1 MVELYKNYPNYGL
14 EICNIKVYYSMIIE
28 NLAEFASKKFGQN
41 FLKNDTYLHKI
52 IQAMPNDN
60 LSVAEIGPGLG
71 DLTKELLRVRNVTA
85 FEVDKRLCEHL
96 STEFEAP
103 IQKGNLQLKCGDVLE
118 RWESGSLL
126 NEPYHLVANL
136 PYYIA
141 TNIILKA
148 FKDEL
153 CQSILVM
160 VQKEVAV
167 KFSASPKQKAFSAL
181 SVLAQSVGEATLC
194 FEVEPEAFV
203 PPPNVTSAVL
213 LIKKYKSHN
222 DEKFERFLKIAF
234 SQPRKKLSKN
244 LLTVFSK
251 TLVNQLFVKLELDSN
266 LRPHEA
272 ETSMYHRIFNEIK
285 DNLDARQPKQQTRR
299 PKSKARTRN
308 TKRS

>member
-1 MVELYKNYPNYGL
+1 M
-14 EICNIKVYYSMIIE
+14 MIE

-41 FLKNDTYLHKI
+41 FLKNDYYLHKI
-52 IQAMPNDN
+52 VQAMPRDN
-60 LSVAEIGPGLG
+60 LKVAEIGPGLG
-71 DLTKELLRVRNVTA
+71 DLTKELVKVRNVTA

-96 STEFEAP
+96 NNEFEEA
-103 IQKGNLQLKCGDVLE
+103 IEKGSFELRCGDVLE

-126 NEPYHLVANL
+126 DEPYHLVANL

-148 FKDEL
+148 FKDEH

-167 KFSASPKQKAFSAL
+167 KFSATVKQKEFSAL
-181 SVLAQSVGEATLC
+181 SVLASSVGKATLC

-213 LIKKYKSHN
+213 LIEKEISR
-222 DEKFERFLKIAF
+222 DDQKFETFLKIAF
-234 SQPRKKLSKN
+234 SQPRKRLAKN
-244 LLTVFSK
+244 LSSSFSK
-251 TLVNQLFVKLELDSN
+251 DIVNELFSKLELDSN

-272 ETSMYHRIFNEIK
+272 ETSIYHHIYNELK
-285 DNLDARQPKQQTRR
+285 DNLDGKQQSKQPKQTSRSR
-299 PKSKARTRN
+299 AAN
-308 TKRS
+308 TKKQKT

>member
-1 MVELYKNYPNYGL
+1 
-14 EICNIKVYYSMIIE
+14 MIIE

-41 FLKNDTYLHKI
+41 FLKNDVYLHKI

-60 LSVAEIGPGLG
+60 LRVAEIGPGLG
-71 DLTKELLRVRNVTA
+71 DLTKELVKARNVTA

-96 STEFEAP
+96 TTEFEEP
-103 IQKGNLQLKCGDVLE
+103 IHNGNFELRCGDVLE

-126 NEPYHLVANL
+126 DEPYHLVANL

-148 FKDEL
+148 FKDEH

-167 KFSASPKQKAFSAL
+167 KFAAMPKQKEFSAL
-181 SVLAQSVGEATLC
+181 SVLASSVGKATLC

-213 LIKKYKSHN
+213 LIEKDQSRD

-234 SQPRKKLSKN
+234 AQPRKKLSKN
-244 LLTVFSK
+244 LMTAFSK
-251 TLVNQLFVKLELDSN
+251 DIVNQTFTKLELDSN

-272 ETSMYHRIFNEIK
+272 ETSIYHHIYNELK
-285 DNLDARQPKQQTRR
+285 DNLDGKQRTEQRKLS
-299 PKSKARTRN
+299 KSRAKN
-308 TKRS
+308 TK

>member
-1 MVELYKNYPNYGL
+1 
-14 EICNIKVYYSMIIE
+14 MIID

-41 FLKNDTYLHKI
+41 FLKNDVYLHKI
-52 IQAMPNDN
+52 VQAMPHDN
-60 LSVAEIGPGLG
+60 LRVAEIGPGLG
-71 DLTKELLRVRNVTA
+71 DLTKELVKARNVTA

-96 STEFEAP
+96 TTEFQEP
-103 IQKGNLQLKCGDVLE
+103 IHKGTFELRCGDVLE

-126 NEPYHLVANL
+126 DEPYHLVANL

-148 FKDEL
+148 FRDEH

-167 KFSASPKQKAFSAL
+167 KFAAVTKQKEFSAL
-181 SVLAQSVGEATLC
+181 SVLASSVGKATLC

-213 LIKKYKSHN
+213 LIEKERSQD
-222 DEKFERFLKIAF
+222 DEKFESFLKIAF
-234 SQPRKKLSKN
+234 QQPRKKLSKN
-244 LLTVFSK
+244 LMVAFSK
-251 TLVNQLFVKLELDSN
+251 DIVNQTFAKLELDSN

-272 ETSMYHRIFNEIK
+272 ETSIYHHIYNELK
-285 DNLDARQPKQQTRR
+285 DYLDGKQQNKQRKLSR
-299 PKSKARTRN
+299 SRAKN
-308 TKRS
+308 TQQQ

>member
-1 MVELYKNYPNYGL
+1 
-14 EICNIKVYYSMIIE
+14 MIID

-41 FLKNDTYLHKI
+41 FLKNNVYLHKI

-60 LSVAEIGPGLG
+60 LKVAEIGPGLG
-71 DLTKELLRVRNVTA
+71 DLTKELLGVRNVTA

-96 STEFEAP
+96 TSEFEIP
-103 IQKGNLQLKCGDVLE
+103 IRNGKFELRCGDVLE
-118 RWESGSLL
+118 RWESENLL

-148 FKDEL
+148 FKDEH

-167 KFSASPKQKAFSAL
+167 KFSAEVKQKEFSAL
-181 SVLAQSVGEATLC
+181 SVLAQSVGKATLC

-203 PPPNVTSAVL
+203 PAPNVTSAVL
-213 LIKKYKSHN
+213 LIEKNQSRD
-222 DEKFERFLKIAF
+222 DEQFEAFLKIAF
-234 SQPRKKLSKN
+234 QQPRKKLVKN
-244 LLTVFSK
+244 LMATFPK
-251 TLVNQLFVKLELDSN
+251 DKVNQLFVELELDSN

-272 ETSMYHRIFNEIK
+272 ATSIYHQLYNALK
-285 DNLDARQPKQQTRR
+285 DNLDGKQQTKQHRKVS
-299 PKSKARTRN
+299 KSRARN
-308 TKRS
+308 QP